1 MQIRKKWLQHAAI
14 SQTSKTPQTPVL
26 FCVGPWFSRFQTGR
40 NQGNFDLN
48 LSIAF
53 YPCVDLSFAHR
64 LKEENSTDRA
74 FRLAGHHSVLPHHRS
89 GTRHFPGTGSM
100 QLSPTWRSIQVVTNI
115 LQDMV
120 YVYIYIDISP
130 SEFPLGNGFTLARIL
145 DPFSTFLKYHF
156 SGYAYVVVW
165 VGGSK

>member
-1 MQIRKKWLQHAAI
+1 MAPTCCNFPDQQN
-14 SQTSKTPQTPVL
+14 TPNTCFI
-26 FCVGPWFSRFQTGR
+26 FCWAVVSRFQTGR

-100 QLSPTWRSIQVVTNI
+100 QLSPTWRSLQVVTNI

-120 YVYIYIDISP
+120 YVYIYIYRYIPVRISSRKWVHP
-130 SEFPLGNGFTLARIL
+130 SA
-145 DPFSTFLKYHF
+145 HF
-156 SGYAYVVVW
+156 GPIFYVFFF
-165 VGGSK
+165 

>member
-1 MQIRKKWLQHAAI
+1 MLQFFE
-14 SQTSKTPQTPVL
+14 TSKTPQTPHTPQTPVL
-26 FCVGPWFSRFQTGR
+26 FSVGPWFSRFQTGR

-64 LKEENSTDRA
+64 LKEENSTDRV

-100 QLSPTWRSIQVVTNI
+100 QLSRTWRSLQVVTNI
-115 LQDMV
+115 LQEMM
-120 YVYIYIDISP
+120 YVYIYI
-130 SEFPLGNGFTLARIL
+130 
-145 DPFSTFLKYHF
+145 
-156 SGYAYVVVW
+156 
-165 VGGSK
+165 